1 MIMIHNFFH
10 IYRAICKKISQ
21 CIIIRLFFVLSE
33 RTIGKKTQVYSI
45 FRSVGV
51 RG

>member
-1 MIMIHNFFH
+1 MHKNKSVYH
-10 IYRAICKKISQ
+10 HKA
-21 CIIIRLFFVLSE
+21 FFVLSE